1 MPIFCWYTGT
11 QPPTPL
17 LDLRCNSMSWADGLF
32 YFIHTKKMSIKV
44 AILNDGTQL
53 LADIKEVTDG
63 ETKQF
68 LVIKPFEIVYQSEM
82 TLMEDNQA
90 TKSEVKKVGLKT
102 WLEISSDDTFILNPN
117 TVTTVCDPVSDLTA
131 MYEDL
136 TNGRRI

>member
-1 MPIFCWYTGT
+1 
-11 QPPTPL
+11 
-17 LDLRCNSMSWADGLF
+17 MSWADGLF